1 VTKIALVMLPA
12 LALLSVSATAQT
24 AGAFSA
30 SPGVDLS
37 GNWAPVIHE
46 DFPER
51 IPGPELANYAGLPI
65 TDGARLF
72 AESWDAS
79 RLTLPEHQC
88 QAHVVPYIYRG
99 PLNLRVWEEKDPQS
113 QRVIAIHQYIS
124 TYEQNRTI
132 WMDGRPHPPDYAAH
146 TWMGFSTGKWEGN
159 ILTVYTTHIKQG
171 WERRNGVPSSDKVS
185 LTEHFIRHGD
195 HLTHVSVVTDPI
207 YLAEPLIKTQSYNLA
222 ANSEGNWLWPCE
234 YVEEL
239 PGTPHSSVP
248 SYMPGQNPFV
258 TEFAAKYQIPVDAA
272 LGGPQ
277 TMYPEFRDKMKNL
290 RPPPK
295 PVQTG
300 AR

>member
-1 VTKIALVMLPA
+1 MLDNGQFNRTSTTLHHNWILGRRPT
-12 LALLSVSATAQT
+12 V
-24 AGAFSA
+24 GAKLGSRP
-30 SPGVDLS
+30 PGT
-37 GNWAPVIHE
+37 E
-46 DFPER
+46 
-51 IPGPELANYAGLPI
+51 
-65 TDGARLF
+65 
-72 AESWDAS
+72 
-79 RLTLPEHQC
+79 
-88 QAHVVPYIYRG
+88 
-99 PLNLRVWEEKDPQS
+99 
-113 QRVIAIHQYIS
+113 
-124 TYEQNRTI
+124 TI

>member
-1 VTKIALVMLPA
+1 MEMNRIRLARTALVLA
-12 LALLSVSATAQT
+12 TALLSSPAFAQ
-24 AGAFSA
+24 
-30 SPGVDLS
+30 VDLS
-37 GNWAPVIHE
+37 GAWQPVPAE
-46 DFPER
+46 EATGNPSLVD
-51 IPGPELANYAGLPI
+51 YTGLPI
-65 TDGARLF
+65 NDAARQWAL
-72 AESWDAS
+72 SWDPD
-79 RLTLPEHQC
+79 RLGLPEHQC
-88 QAHVVPYIYRG
+88 QVHTAAYIHGG
-99 PLNLRVWEEKDPQS
+99 PHRLRIWEERDPQT
-113 QRVIAIHQYIS
+113 QDVVAIRNYIS

-171 WERRNGVPSSDKVS
+171 WKRRNGVPSSDKVS